1 MSKLLDSGATPNFP
15 FRSFKKKALIFGI
28 TGQDGSYLAELL
40 LEKGYEVHGVIRRSS
55 SFNTGRL
62 EHILSQIKLH
72 YGDVTDPLAVTNIIS
87 EIKPSEIY
95 NLSAQSH
102 VKVSFEM
109 PYYTG
114 MVDALGTM
122 DILEA
127 VRTHC
132 PSARFYQA
140 STSELYGGMKYNR
153 PDTGYTEESPFHPRS
168 PYGVAK
174 IYGFWAVKNYREA
187 YNLYACN
194 GILFNHES
202 PRRGGTFV
210 TKKVVDVLSDIKHAN
225 GSHLRIGNLEAKRDW
240 GYAKEYVEGMWLMLQ
255 QEKPEDFVLATG
267 EVHTVR
273 ELIEVTATQLGYEIA
288 WQGNG
293 VDEKGYD
300 INTGEL
306 LVEVDSKYFRAS
318 EVEYLLGDPKKAKD
332 NLGWE
337 PKVKFKELVGI
348 MVTHKLLEYS
358 NI

>member
-1 MSKLLDSGATPNFP
+1 M
-15 FRSFKKKALIFGI
+15 KKALIFGI

-62 EHILSQIKLH
+62 EHIFSKLVLH

-87 EIKPSEIY
+87 QIKPDEIY

-122 DILEA
+122 AVLEA
-127 VRTHC
+127 MRTHC
-132 PSARFYQA
+132 PTSKFYQA
-140 STSELYGGMKYNR
+140 STSELYGGMEYNR
-153 PDTGYTEESPFHPRS
+153 PETGYTEESPFHPRS

-210 TKKVVDVLSDIKHAN
+210 TKKVVDVLVEVKCNN
-225 GSHLRIGNLEAKRDW
+225 GKPLKIGNLEAKRDW

-255 QEKPEDFVLATG
+255 QDKPEDFVLATG

-273 ELIEVTATQLGYEIA
+273 ELVEITATRLGYEIR
-288 WQGNG
+288 WEGEG
-293 VDEKGYD
+293 VEEKGYD
-300 INTGEL
+300 SKTGKL
-306 LVEVDSKYFRAS
+306 IVEVDPQYFRPS
-318 EVEYLLGDPKKAKD
+318 EVDYLLGDPKRAQEI
-332 NLGWE
+332 LGWE
-337 PKVKFKELVGI
+337 PKTKFEELINI
-348 MVTHKLLEYS
+348 MVENRLWHYPSYAFELIKEAS
-358 NI
+358 EK

>member
-1 MSKLLDSGATPNFP
+1 MENMKDE
-15 FRSFKKKALIFGI
+15 KQKIALVWGI

-55 SFNTGRL
+55 SFNTARI
-62 EHILSQIKLH
+62 EHIFDKIKLH
-72 YGDVTDPLAVTNIIS
+72 YGDVTDPLSVTNIIS
-87 EIKPSEIY
+87 EIKPHEIY

-122 DILEA
+122 AVLEA
-127 VRTHC
+127 MRTHC

-140 STSELYGGMKYNR
+140 STSELYGGMEYNR
-153 PDTGYTEESPFHPRS
+153 PETGYTEESPFHPRS

-187 YNLYACN
+187 YGLYACN

-210 TKKVVDVLSDIKHAN
+210 TKKVVDALIDLKFNDSE
-225 GSHLRIGNLEAKRDW
+225 HLKIGNLEAKRDW

-255 QEKPEDFVLATG
+255 QEQPEDFVLATG

-273 ELIEVTATQLGYEIA
+273 ELVEITTKKLGYDIVWKGE
-288 WQGNG
+288 G
-293 VDEKGYD
+293 VKEKGYD
-300 INTGEL
+300 SNTGKL
-306 LVEVDSKYFRAS
+306 LVEVDSKYFRPS
-318 EVEYLLGDPKKAKD
+318 EVDFLLGDPKKANEK
-332 NLGWE
+332 LGWKPNVTFE
-337 PKVKFKELVGI
+337 DLISLMITEKVNSLSR
-348 MVTHKLLEYS
+348 VT
-358 NI
+358 I

>member
-1 MSKLLDSGATPNFP
+1 MSELLKNVGTSNFP
-15 FRSFKKKALIFGI
+15 FLSLKKKALIFGI

-55 SFNTGRL
+55 SFNTSRI
-62 EHILSQIKLH
+62 EHIFDRINLH
-72 YGDVTDPLAVTNIIS
+72 YGDVTDPLSVTNIIS
-87 EIKPSEIY
+87 DIKPREIY

-122 DILEA
+122 AILEA
-127 VRTHC
+127 VRKHC
-132 PSARFYQA
+132 PKSRFYQA
-140 STSELYGGMKYNR
+140 STSELYGGMEYNR

-187 YNLYACN
+187 YNIFACN

-210 TKKVVDVLSDIKHAN
+210 TKKVVDELIDVKNGITQVLK
-225 GSHLRIGNLEAKRDW
+225 IGNLESKRDW
-240 GYAKEYVEGMWLMLQ
+240 GYAKEYVEGMWKMLQ
-255 QEKPEDFVLATG
+255 QETPDDFVLATG
-267 EVHTVR
+267 EIHTVR
-273 ELIEVTATQLGYEIA
+273 ELVELTSEILGYNIIWKGE
-288 WQGNG
+288 G

-300 INTGEL
+300 KETGKL
-306 LVEVDSKYFRAS
+306 LIEVDSKYFRPS
-318 EVEYLLGDPKKAKD
+318 EVDFLLGDPTKAKEK
-332 NLGWE
+332 LKWT
-337 PKVKFKELVGI
+337 PKTKFKELIEI
-348 MVTHKLLEYS
+348 MVEESINKK
-358 NI
+358 

>member
-1 MSKLLDSGATPNFP
+1 M
-15 FRSFKKKALIFGI
+15 KKALIFGI

-55 SFNTGRL
+55 SFNTGRIN
-62 EHILSQIKLH
+62 HIFDKIKLH
-72 YGDVTDPLAVTNIIS
+72 YGDVTDPLSVTNIIS
-87 EIKPSEIY
+87 EIKPNEIY

-122 DILEA
+122 AVLEA
-127 VRTHC
+127 VRAHC

-140 STSELYGGMKYNR
+140 STSELYGGMEYNR
-153 PDTGYTEESPFHPRS
+153 PETGYTEESPFHPRS

-187 YNLYACN
+187 YGIYACN

-210 TKKVVDVLSDIKHAN
+210 TKKVVDTLVDLKYNNSE
-225 GSHLRIGNLEAKRDW
+225 HLKIGNLESKRDW
-240 GYAKEYVEGMWLMLQ
+240 GYAKEYVEGMWLILQ
-255 QEKPEDFVLATG
+255 QPSPEDFVLATG

-273 ELIEVTATQLGYEIA
+273 ELVEITSKRLGYDIVWE
-288 WQGNG
+288 GEG
-293 VDEKGYD
+293 VNEKGYD
-300 INTGEL
+300 SNTGKL
-306 LVEVDSKYFRAS
+306 IVEVNPKYFRPS
-318 EVEYLLGDPKKAKD
+318 EVDYLLGNPKKANEK
-332 NLGWE
+332 LGWKPNVAFE
-337 PKVKFKELVGI
+337 ELI
-348 MVTHKLLEYS
+348 NLMITEKINS
-358 NI
+358 ISQITI

>member
-1 MSKLLDSGATPNFP
+1 M
-15 FRSFKKKALIFGI
+15 KKALIFGI

-62 EHILSQIKLH
+62 EHIFSKLVLH

-87 EIKPSEIY
+87 QIKPDEIY

-114 MVDALGTM
+114 MVDSLGTM
-122 DILEA
+122 AVLEA
-127 VRTHC
+127 MRAHC
-132 PSARFYQA
+132 PTSKFYQA
-140 STSELYGGMKYNR
+140 STSELYGGMEHNR
-153 PDTGYTEESPFHPRS
+153 PETGYTEESPFHPRS

-210 TKKVVDVLSDIKHAN
+210 TKKVVDALVEVKCNN
-225 GSHLRIGNLEAKRDW
+225 GKPLKIGNLEAKRDW

-255 QEKPEDFVLATG
+255 QDKPEDFVLATG
-267 EVHTVR
+267 EVHAVR
-273 ELIEVTATQLGYEIA
+273 ELVEVTATHLGYEIK
-288 WQGNG
+288 WEGEG
-293 VDEKGYD
+293 VEEKGYD
-300 INTGEL
+300 SKTGKL
-306 LVEVDSKYFRAS
+306 LVEVDSQYFRPS
-318 EVEYLLGDPKKAKD
+318 EVDYLLGDPKRAQEI
-332 NLGWE
+332 LGWE
-337 PKVKFKELVGI
+337 PKTKFKELINI
-348 MVTHKLLEYS
+348 MVDHRLCNYPSHSVDLIKEVS
-358 NI
+358 EK